1 MIPIFRH
8 KETIMKMKN
17 IMRKIALAALLATTT
32 VLAQTPYDEGQKAL
46 REQQWVEA
54 ADQFE
59 QAIKTDKEQA
69 DAAMYWRAYAFYKA
83 GRSKEAEREL
93 RRLERK
99 YPKSSWVKEAQALR
113 IEHQDPEKS
122 IEQVTGNGS
131 VMDEELRLFALAQLM
146 DRDPERA
153 LPLVLDLVRNSDS
166 EQIRQDAIFVLAI
179 SDAPQARQALA
190 QMARDSNDPEVQI
203 DAIHILGTMDA
214 TDELQS
220 LYASLQDRDARIAV
234 IEALSIAGEST
245 ILKQVLANETDPEL
259 RKAAIYGIAMEDN
272 PESASLLESI
282 YDSSTSTEEKSAILE
297 ALVMMD
303 DASGMAVKIL
313 RTETDPELQQQ
324 AIQVLGIM
332 EATEELGELYAS
344 MTGRDSR
351 LAILQAMSISDDSDG
366 LYKILQTEQDAE
378 LRSAA
383 IQGLAINGEEKAADY
398 LVTMYPGASREEK
411 TAVIQSM
418 MIMEDTEGLLSL
430 LKQETDPELK
440 REMLQML
447 TIMDSEESDQYLF
460 EMLEKNG

>member
-1 MIPIFRH
+1 
-8 KETIMKMKN
+8 MKIKQ
-17 IMRKIALAALLATTT
+17 ILKKIALAALLASTT

-46 REQQWVEA
+46 REQHWMEA

-59 QAIKTDKEQA
+59 QAIKADKDQA

-83 GRSKEAEREL
+83 GRSKEAERQL

-99 YPKSSWVKEAQALR
+99 YPESSWVKEAQALR
-113 IEHQDPEKS
+113 IEHQDSAEA
-122 IEQVTGNGS
+122 IEQVTSGESG
-131 VMDEELRLFALAQLM
+131 MDEELRLFALAQLM

-153 LPLVLDLVRNSDS
+153 LPLVLDLVRNSNS
-166 EQIRQDAIFVLAI
+166 EQVRQDAIFVLAI
-179 SDAPQARQALA
+179 SDAPEARQALTE
-190 QMARDSNDPEVQI
+190 MARDSNDPEVQI
-203 DAIHILGTMDA
+203 NAIHILGTMDA

-220 LYASLQDRDARIAV
+220 LYASLQDREARIAV

-245 ILKQVLANETDPEL
+245 MLRQVLANETDPEL
-259 RKAAIYGIAMEDN
+259 RRAAIHGIAMEDN
-272 PESASLLESI
+272 ADSASLLESI
-282 YDSSTSTEEKSAILE
+282 YNNSSSAEEKRAILE
-297 ALVMMD
+297 ALSMMD
-303 DASGMAVKIL
+303 DASDLAVKIL

-332 EATEELGELYAS
+332 DATEELGELYAS
-344 MTGRDSR
+344 MTDRDSR
-351 LAILQAMSISDDSDG
+351 MTILQAMSISDDSDG

-383 IQGLAINGEEKAADY
+383 IQGLAINGEEKATDY
-398 LVTMYPGASREEK
+398 LVAMYPGASREEK

-418 MIMEDTEGLLSL
+418 MIMEDTEGLLNL
-430 LKQETDPELK
+430 LKQESDPELK

>member
-1 MIPIFRH
+1 
-8 KETIMKMKN
+8 
-17 IMRKIALAALLATTT
+17 
-32 VLAQTPYDEGQKAL
+32 VQ
-46 REQQWVEA
+46 
-54 ADQFE
+54 
-59 QAIKTDKEQA
+59 
-69 DAAMYWRAYAFYKA
+69 
-83 GRSKEAEREL
+83 
-93 RRLERK
+93 
-99 YPKSSWVKEAQALR
+99 
-113 IEHQDPEKS
+113 
-122 IEQVTGNGS
+122 
-131 VMDEELRLFALAQLM
+131 
-146 DRDPERA
+146 
-153 LPLVLDLVRNSDS
+153 NSES

-179 SDAPQARQALA
+179 SEAPEARKALA
-190 QMARDSNDPEVQI
+190 GMARDSNDPEVQI

-245 ILKQVLANETDPEL
+245 MLKQVLANETDPEL
-259 RKAAIYGIAMEDN
+259 RKAAIFGTMEDN

-344 MTGRDSR
+344 MTDRDSR

-366 LYKILQTEQDAE
+366 LYKILQTEQDSE

>member
-1 MIPIFRH
+1 
-8 KETIMKMKN
+8 MKMKN

-59 QAIKTDKEQA
+59 QAIKADKEQA

-113 IEHQDPEKS
+113 IAHQDPEKS

-245 ILKQVLANETDPEL
+245 MLKQVLANETDSEL

-282 YDSSTSTEEKSAILE
+282 YDSSGSTEEKRAILE
-297 ALVMMD
+297 ALNMMD
-303 DASGMAVKIL
+303 DASELAVKIL
-313 RTETDPELQQQ
+313 QTETDPELQQQ

-332 EATEELGELYAS
+332 DATEELGELYAS
-344 MTGRDSR
+344 MTDRESR
-351 LAILQAMSISDDSDG
+351 IAILQAMSISDDSDG
-366 LYKILQTEQDAE
+366 LYKILQVEQDEE

-447 TIMDSEESDQYLF
+447 TIMDSDASDEYLF
-460 EMLEKNG
+460 ELLEKKG

>member
-1 MIPIFRH
+1 
-8 KETIMKMKN
+8 MKMKN
-17 IMRKIALAALLATTT
+17 ILKKIALATLLATTT

-46 REQQWVEA
+46 REKHWVEA

-59 QAIKTDKEQA
+59 QAIKTDKKQA

-153 LPLVLDLVRNSDS
+153 LPMVLDLVRNSDS

-179 SDAPQARQALA
+179 SDAPEARKALA
-190 QMARDSNDPEVQI
+190 EMARDSNDPEVQI
-203 DAIHILGTMDA
+203 NAIHILGTMDA

-220 LYASLQDRDARIAV
+220 LYASLQDRSARIAV
-234 IEALSIAGEST
+234 IQALSIAGEST
-245 ILKQVLANETDPEL
+245 MLRQVLANETDPEL
-259 RKAAIYGIAMEDN
+259 RRAAIHGIAMEDN
-272 PESASLLESI
+272 AESASLLESI
-282 YDSSTSTEEKSAILE
+282 YNKSSSVEEKRVILD
-297 ALVMMD
+297 ALSMMD
-303 DASGMAVKIL
+303 DASDLAVKIL
-313 RTETDPELQQQ
+313 QTETDPELQRQ

-332 EATEELGELYAS
+332 DATEELGKLYAS
-344 MTGRDSR
+344 MTDRDSR
-351 LAILQAMSISDDSDG
+351 LAILQAMAISDDSDG

-383 IQGLAINGEEKAADY
+383 IQGLAINGEKKAADY

-411 TAVIQSM
+411 SAVIQSM
-418 MIMEDTEGLLSL
+418 MIMEDTKGLLSL
-430 LKQETDPELK
+430 LKQENDPELK

-447 TIMDSEESDQYLF
+447 TIMDSEESNQYLF

>member
-1 MIPIFRH
+1 
-8 KETIMKMKN
+8 MKMKN
-17 IMRKIALAALLATTT
+17 ILKKIALAALLASTA

-131 VMDEELRLFALAQLM
+131 ELDEELRLFALAQLM

-166 EQIRQDAIFVLAI
+166 EQVRQDAIFVLAI
-179 SDAPQARQALA
+179 SEAPEARQALA
-190 QMARDSNDPEVQI
+190 EMARDSDDSEVQI
-203 DAIHILGTMDA
+203 NAIHILGTMDA

-220 LYASLQDRDARIAV
+220 LYASLQDREARIAV
-234 IEALSIAGEST
+234 IQALSIAGEST
-245 ILKQVLANETDPEL
+245 MLKQVLANETDPEL
-259 RKAAIYGIAMEDN
+259 RKAAIYGVAMEDN
-272 PESASLLESI
+272 AESASLLESM
-282 YDSSTSTEEKSAILE
+282 YDSSTSTEEKSVILE
-297 ALVMMD
+297 ALSMMD
-303 DASGMAVKIL
+303 DASELAAKIL
-313 RTETDPELQQQ
+313 QTETDPELQQQ

-332 EATEELGELYAS
+332 DATEQLGELYAS
-344 MTGRDSR
+344 MTDRESR
-351 LAILQAMSISDDSDG
+351 MAILQAMSISDDSDG

-383 IQGLAINGEEKAADY
+383 IQGLAINGEEKATDY
-398 LVTMYPGASREEK
+398 LVAMYPGASREEK

-418 MIMEDTEGLLSL
+418 MIMEDTEGLINL
-430 LKQETDPELK
+430 LKQESDPELK